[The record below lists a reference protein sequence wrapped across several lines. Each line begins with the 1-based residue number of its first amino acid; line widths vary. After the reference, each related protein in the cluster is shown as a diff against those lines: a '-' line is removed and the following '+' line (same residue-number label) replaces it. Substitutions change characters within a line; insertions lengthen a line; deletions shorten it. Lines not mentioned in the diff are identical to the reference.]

1 MILQM
6 ENLKNQKMMM
16 KENFKILA
24 KYIKDISSETPDVE
38 TFLFVRE
45 NISKYQLNID
55 ITSKPL
61 KNKMIEVNTILK
73 FEDKENNEKKSYFE
87 IIYVSIVRVGEDIKD
102 KKSMEKIIL
111 CDVQNLIYPDLESA
125 FLNLVHN
132 SGFPNIKIEKKID
145 FNKLYNEKFN

>member
-1 MILQM
+1 M
-6 ENLKNQKMMM
+6 ENLKNQKMMT

-24 KYIKDISSETPDVE
+24 KYIKDMSSETPDVE
-38 TFLFVRE
+38 TYLFVTE

-87 IIYVSIVRVGEDIKD
+87 IIYVSIVRVSDDIKD

-132 SGFPNIKIEKKID
+132 SGFPNIKLEKKID
-145 FNKLYNEKFN
+145 FNKLYVDKFN